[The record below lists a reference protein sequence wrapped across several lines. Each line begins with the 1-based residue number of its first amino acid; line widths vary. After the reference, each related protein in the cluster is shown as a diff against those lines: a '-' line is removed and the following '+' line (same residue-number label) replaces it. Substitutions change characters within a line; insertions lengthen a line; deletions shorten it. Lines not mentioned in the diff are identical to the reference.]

1 MILSPFAHRLYHL
14 RPRSRLGHSLLFD
27 TSVLSASM
35 SLPTSTPRVPHI
47 SKAPTGSN
55 VVRNRQSRSAL
66 AGISTLKFLD
76 NLSATSNSIFGF
88 TISFLEL
95 EVEALQNSTS
105 SLLATTTHR
114 DHSSRRQKVFM
125 LPELGAYQSQT
136 RTFADADIVTL
147 SPCTFVNF
155 IYLL

>member
-1 MILSPFAHRLYHL
+1 
-14 RPRSRLGHSLLFD
+14 
-27 TSVLSASM
+27 M

-47 SKAPTGSN
+47 SKAPQVQQCCSKQTIPLG
-55 VVRNRQSRSAL
+55 VSRDFHAEVP
-66 AGISTLKFLD
+66 GY
-76 NLSATSNSIFGF
+76 LSATSISIFGV

-95 EVEALQNSTS
+95 EVEALQNSTP

-114 DHSSRRQKVFM
+114 DHSNRRQKVFM